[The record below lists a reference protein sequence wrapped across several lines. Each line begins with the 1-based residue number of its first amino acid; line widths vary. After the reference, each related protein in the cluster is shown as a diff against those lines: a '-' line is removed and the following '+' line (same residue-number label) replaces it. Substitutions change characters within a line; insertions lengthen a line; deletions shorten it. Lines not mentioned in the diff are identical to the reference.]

1 MRQGEQI
8 VVQCDDKSTRALRRQ
23 DSTQTTAEKH
33 WISFSGRNVMCVSET
48 RKRRESGEIDD
59 HVVGRQVE
67 SHEV

>member
-33 WISFSGRNVMCVSET
+33 WKSFSGRDVMHVSET
-48 RKRRESGEIDD
+48 SKRPDFCEMRD
-59 HVVGRQVE
+59 HLVGRQVE
-67 SHEV
+67 RREV